1 MGQSILENTDDDD
14 ASCLE
19 TILVMRCSET
29 NRSLVVVINYK
40 NGRYGYSLDDSQYFF
55 IGRTY
60 GQRYCS
66 MDEIECMI
74 ESALEAEWGICK
86 KDCPEF
92 ESVFENYATR
102 SSLE

>member
-14 ASCLE
+14 APCLE

-60 GQRYCS
+60 GQHYISR
-66 MDEIECMI
+66 DTIENLI
-74 ESALEAEWGICK
+74 DGALESEWAVYK
-86 KDCPEF
+86 MDCPEF
-92 ESVFENYATR
+92 ESIFENHIRYW
-102 SSLE
+102 